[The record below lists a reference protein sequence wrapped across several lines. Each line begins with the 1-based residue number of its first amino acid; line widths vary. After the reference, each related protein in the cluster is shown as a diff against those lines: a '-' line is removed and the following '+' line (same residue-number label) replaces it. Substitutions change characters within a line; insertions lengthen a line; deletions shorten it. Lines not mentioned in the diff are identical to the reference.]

1 MIVIDQT
8 LISNAVVEEQFV
20 CDLLRCKGAC
30 CEEGDFGAPL
40 EEAEL
45 QRIQDN
51 LEGIKP
57 FMTEAGRKLL
67 EQESFFEPD
76 DFDQP
81 VTTTIQGRD
90 CVFAVR
96 DNSIL
101 SCAIE
106 KAWKAGMS
114 DFQKPI
120 SCHLYPI
127 RIQRHTH
134 YEAVNYHE
142 WNICSPACEN
152 GKALKMPV
160 YRFLKAP
167 LIRKYGEEWFQQLEA
182 IAIQLNE
189 GKP

>member
-1 MIVIDQT
+1 MIIIEDT
-8 LISNAVVEEQFV
+8 LISNAVVEEHFV

-45 QRIQDN
+45 QQIQDN

-67 EQESFFEPD
+67 STEGFVEPD
-76 DFDQP
+76 DFNHP
-81 VTTTIQGRD
+81 VTTTLHGRD
-90 CVFAVR
+90 CIFAVR
-96 DNSIL
+96 DNGIL
-101 SCAIE
+101 GCAIE
-106 KAWKAGMS
+106 KAWKSGKS

-127 RIQRHTH
+127 RIQRYPN

-142 WNICSPACEN
+142 WDICSPACEN

-160 YRFLKAP
+160 YQFLKAP
-167 LIRKYGEEWFQQLEA
+167 LIRKYGQDWFDQLDEA
-182 IAIQLNE
+182 AKQL
-189 GKP
+189 

>member
-8 LISNAVVEEQFV
+8 LISNAVVEAQFV

-30 CEEGDFGAPL
+30 CEEGDLGAPL
-40 EEAEL
+40 EEEEL

-51 LEGIKP
+51 LGGIRP
-57 FMTEAGRKLL
+57 FMTEAGKKLL
-67 EQESFFEPD
+67 DQESFFEPD
-76 DFDQP
+76 DFNHP

-96 DNSIL
+96 ENGIL
-101 SCAIE
+101 GCAIE
-106 KAWKAGMS
+106 KAWLAGKS

-127 RIQRHTH
+127 RVQKHAH

-142 WNICSPACEN
+142 WEICSPACEN

-160 YRFLKAP
+160 YRFLKTP
-167 LIRKYGEEWFQQLEA
+167 LIRKYGQEWYDQLEGA
-182 IAIQLNE
+182 ALQLKAKE
-189 GKP
+189 